1 MKITLNEISKLING
15 NLIGD
20 PDLVIN
26 KICSIQNSCENSLSF
41 VSEKKYLKYIIESK
55 SSAFIVDSKIFPN
68 KKLNTNIILVKN
80 SQLSLINLINVIFK
94 KQIKIGIEKFA
105 HIENSSILGKN
116 IYVGNFTNIEKNVKI
131 GENSQINSN
140 CFIGENTKIG
150 KNCIIYPGAKIY
162 DNSIIE
168 DNCIIHSGSIIGSDG
183 FGFTKN
189 EKHIFKKIPQI
200 GNVHI
205 KSNVEIGSNTCID
218 RGTFGSTIIEKGVKL
233 DNLIQI
239 GHNVHIGENTVIAGN
254 SGIAG
259 STKIGSNCMI
269 GGKVAI
275 ADHLFIANKTIISGN
290 SGVGK
295 SIKKVGTIIQ
305 GPIAFNIKEFQ
316 RSYILFKKFPLWINR
331 IKELEKKI
339 FNNGLPTYY

>member
-1 MKITLNEISKLING
+1 M
-15 NLIGD
+15 
-20 PDLVIN
+20 
-26 KICSIQNSCENSLSF
+26 
-41 VSEKKYLKYIIESK
+41 
-55 SSAFIVDSKIFPN
+55 
-68 KKLNTNIILVKN
+68 
-80 SQLSLINLINVIFK
+80 
-94 KQIKIGIEKFA
+94 
-105 HIENSSILGKN
+105 
-116 IYVGNFTNIEKNVKI
+116 
-131 GENSQINSN
+131 
-140 CFIGENTKIG
+140 
-150 KNCIIYPGAKIY
+150 
-162 DNSIIE
+162 
-168 DNCIIHSGSIIGSDG
+168 
-183 FGFTKN
+183 
-189 EKHIFKKIPQI
+189 
-200 GNVHI
+200 
-205 KSNVEIGSNTCID
+205 
-218 RGTFGSTIIEKGVKL
+218 
-233 DNLIQI
+233 IQI